1 MSPPLECSGDS
12 NLRLHNCQSRERP
25 LCAESPRRLGVSIIE
40 AITSERAE
48 RVSETLNP
56 VSTTKTPGLK
66 LGRKR

>member
-12 NLRLHNCQSRERP
+12 NLRLHNCQPRERP
-25 LCAESPRRLGVSIIE
+25 LCAGSPRRLGVSIIE
-40 AITSERAE
+40 AITIYRERDP
-48 RVSETLNP
+48 VNP